1 MTASVL
7 AFGAAYTGCFKASS
21 EEPTSDECYVYA
33 CVPSYRLYSCWTGSK
48 WDYDCFPTKADAQSW
63 CFNPL
68 HIPCPTDNGGGET
81 GELDDGEA
89 AASWDPSPYIT
100 YNSRSQVYE
109 IDEQLVQALEDTG
122 FSQLGLD
129 SARLVAITSHSPHYG
144 YLQLVDVDAN
154 DLAYLLGLRTHDIL
168 ISISGYD
175 LGTFED
181 QLDAYI
187 ALQTESEFLL
197 TIDRSGTT
205 MRLSYEIVTGNP
217 W

>member
-1 MTASVL
+1 LELPIRAASKPQPRNP
-7 AFGAAYTGCFKASS
+7 YRKSASKTNV
-21 EEPTSDECYVYA
+21 PINFRLYA
-33 CVPSYRLYSCWTGSK
+33 CSVSSDWVH
-48 WDYDCFPTKADAQSW
+48 DCFRTKADAQSW
-63 CFNPL
+63 CFSPL
-68 HIPCPTDNGGGET
+68 HIPCPTDYGGAET
-81 GELDDGEA
+81 GESGDEGA
-89 AASWDPSPYIT
+89 TAPWNPSPYIT
-100 YNSRSQVYE
+100 YNSRTQVYE

-129 SARLVAITSHSPHYG
+129 SARLEAITSHSPHHG
-144 YLQLVDVDAN
+144 YLQLVDVDTH
-154 DLAYLLGLRTHDIL
+154 DLAYMLGLRTHDIL
-168 ISISGYD
+168 LSMSGYD

-205 MRLSYEIVTGNP
+205 MRLSYEIVTSNP